1 MYRGVR
7 SVITG
12 VTVTTAPGGAR
23 LDIASGTFPLSVDAT
38 GRHLVTAA
46 GAPFFAVS
54 DSPQGLF
61 VNVAPS
67 DNVTT
72 TDAGVYLNG
81 RKTRGFNTIWSNILC
96 GTGTG
101 GRSDYSTY
109 DGITPFTG
117 TVGGF
122 PDLTTPRATYWA
134 RMDAIVALATAYGFL
149 VIINPCETISI
160 RDIAVA
166 NGATR
171 CSTYGAWI
179 GARYASYPNVIWI
192 HGNDYQNWPVSDSV
206 LIPIADGIRS
216 SMPGSLQSVQLD
228 FFDSDSGEDSAWWS
242 HIDYDAVY
250 AYTPQYTTLR
260 AAYNR
265 TGPVRPLIFVE
276 GSYEHEH
283 NSGTPAGTPLE
294 IRRQMYWTLTNGGTG
309 TFYGEAHLWGLQ
321 VGNSWQD
328 YLSPTNSPAVTHV
341 GKFAALHGQ
350 IAWSSLVPDQ
360 SNTFLTA
367 NYSGTPDPTD
377 GLRDYA
383 TAAKSADGHHAV
395 VYVPWTTNVT
405 CNLALMA
412 GAVTAQWYDPTNG
425 TYTSAGSSLS
435 GSHSFT
441 HPGNN
446 SAGDPDRVLVL
457 EA

>member
-1 MYRGVR
+1 MRRRGAILTKGGVGGS
-7 SVITG
+7 SVH
-12 VTVTTAPGGAR
+12 VKAPR
-23 LDIASGTFPLSVDAT
+23 LGTFPLRVS
-38 GRHLVTAA
+38 GNSRYFVTA
-46 GAPFFAVS
+46 GGSPFFMVS

-61 VNVAPS
+61 VNVAPT
-67 DNVTT
+67 DRATT
-72 TDAGVYLNG
+72 TDAGVYFNA
-81 RKTRGFNTIWSNILC
+81 RKTWGFNTIWSNILC

-101 GRSDYSTY
+101 GRADYSTY
-109 DGITPFTG
+109 DGLTPFTG

-122 PDLTTPRATYWA
+122 PDLTTPRTTYWA
-134 RMDAIVALATAYGFL
+134 RMDAIVNLATAYGFL
-149 VIINPCETISI
+149 FIINPCETISI

-166 NGATR
+166 NGATK

-179 GARYASYPNVIWI
+179 GARYASYKNVIWI
-192 HGNDYQNWPVSDSV
+192 HGNDYQNWPTSDNV

-216 SMPGSLQSVQLD
+216 SMPGGLQSVQLD

-242 HIDYDAVY
+242 HIDYNAVY

-265 TGPVRPLIFVE
+265 TGPARPHIFVE

-283 NSGTPAGTPLE
+283 NSGTPAGSPLE
-294 IRRQMYWTLTNGGTG
+294 IRRQMYWTLTTSGTG
-309 TFYGEAHLWGLQ
+309 TFYGEGHLWGLQ
-321 VGNSWQD
+321 VSNGWEG
-328 YLSPTNSPAVTHV
+328 YLAPPASLAVAHV
-341 GKFAALHGQ
+341 QAFSAFTKA
-350 IAWSSLVPDQ
+350 IAWSTVAPDQ

-377 GLRDYA
+377 GLRDLA
-383 TAAKSADGHHAV
+383 TAAKSADGHFAL
-395 VYVPWTTNVT
+395 VYVPWTTNVI

-412 GAVTAQWYDPTNG
+412 GSVTAQWFDPTNG
-425 TYTSAGSSLS
+425 TYSSAGSGLT

-441 HPGNN
+441 HPGVN

-457 EA
+457 TA

>member
-1 MYRGVR
+1 MRSGSVHGSGIHVR
-7 SVITG
+7 SSYG
-12 VTVTTAPGGAR
+12 K
-23 LDIASGTFPLSVDAT
+23 FPLRLS
-38 GRHLVTAA
+38 GNNRHFVTA
-46 GAPFFAVS
+46 GGRPFFIVS

-61 VNVAPS
+61 VNVAPT

-72 TDAGVYLNG
+72 TDAGVYLAA
-81 RKTRGFNTIWSNILC
+81 RKAAGFNAIWSNILC

-134 RMDAIVALATAYGFL
+134 RMDAIVDLATKYGFL
-149 VIINPCETISI
+149 FIINPCETISI

-166 NGATR
+166 NGATK
-171 CSTYGAWI
+171 SQQYGAWI
-179 GARYASYPNVIWI
+179 GARYANYKNVIWI
-192 HGNDYQNWPVSDSV
+192 HGNDYQNWPSSDSV

-216 SMPGSLQSVQLD
+216 AMPRGLQSVQLD
-228 FFDSDSGEDSAWWS
+228 FFDSDSQEDSAWTS
-242 HIDYDAVY
+242 HIDYNAVY
-250 AYTPQYTTLR
+250 WYPPQYLGGRQAYGRTTVQPWV
-260 AAYNR
+260 Y
-265 TGPVRPLIFVE
+265 VE

-283 NSGTPAGTPLE
+283 NSGCPAGTPLE
-294 IRRQMYWTLTNGGTG
+294 IRRQMYFTLTCGGTG
-309 TFYGEAHLWGLQ
+309 TFYGEGHLWGLQ
-321 VGNSWQD
+321 PGNGWEG
-328 YLSPTNSPAVTHV
+328 YLNTTASPAVGHV
-341 GKFAALHGQ
+341 TKFASLLPT
-350 IAWSSLVPDQ
+350 IAWNTYVPDS

-367 NYSGTPDPTD
+367 NYSGTPDPVD

-383 TAAKSADGHHAV
+383 CAAKSADGKHAI
-395 VYVPWTTNVT
+395 VYVPWATNVV

-412 GAVTAQWYDPTNG
+412 GPVNGTWYDPTNG
-425 TYTSAGSSLS
+425 ASTSAGTGMT
-435 GSHSFT
+435 GSHTFT

-446 SAGDPDRVLVL
+446 SGGDPDRVLIL

>member
-1 MYRGVR
+1 MVVGGGV
-7 SVITG
+7 S
-12 VTVTTAPGGAR
+12 GGAVYGAR
-23 LDIASGTFPLSVDAT
+23 GQGKFPLSISGN
-38 GRHLVTAA
+38 GRYFVTPN
-46 GAPFFAVS
+46 GNPFFMVS
-54 DSPQGLF
+54 DSPQGMM
-61 VNVAPS
+61 VNVAAT

-72 TDAGVYLNG
+72 TDAGVYLAA
-81 RKTRGFNTIWSNILC
+81 RKAAGFNAIWSNILC

-101 GRSDYSTY
+101 GRSNYSTY
-109 DGITPFTG
+109 DGITPFTA

-134 RMDAIVALATAYGFL
+134 RMDDHVQLAAKYGFL
-149 VIINPCETISI
+149 LILNPCETISV

-179 GARYASYPNVIWI
+179 GARYASYSNVIWI
-192 HGNDYQNWPVSDSV
+192 HGNDYQNWPSSDSV
-206 LIPIADGIRS
+206 LLPIADGIRS
-216 SMPGSLQSVQLD
+216 SMPGALQSIQLD

-242 HIDYDAVY
+242 HIDYNAVY
-250 AYTPQYTTLR
+250 AYPPQYTTLR

-283 NSGTPAGTPLE
+283 NSGTPEGTPLE

-309 TFYGEAHLWGLQ
+309 TFYGEGHLWGLQ
-321 VGNSWQD
+321 VNNGWED
-328 YLSPTNSPAVTHV
+328 FLGPPNSPAVAHV
-341 GKFAALHGQ
+341 TQFAGLHSQ
-350 IAWSSLVPDQ
+350 ISWSTLVPDQ

-377 GLRDYA
+377 GLRNYA

-395 VYVPWTTNVT
+395 VYVPWNTNVV

-412 GAVTAQWYDPTNG
+412 GAVAAQWFDPTNG
-425 TYTSAGSSLS
+425 AVLSAGSGLS

-446 SAGDPDRVLVL
+446 SAGDPDRVLIL